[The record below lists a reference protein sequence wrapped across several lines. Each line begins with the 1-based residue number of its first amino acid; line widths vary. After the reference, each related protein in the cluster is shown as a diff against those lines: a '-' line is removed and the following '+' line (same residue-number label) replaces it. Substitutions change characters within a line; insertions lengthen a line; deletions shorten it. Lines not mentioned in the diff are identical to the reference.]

1 MKWRFEWV
9 YRFGLA
15 MLFVLAFWALWAAA
29 QEPARPN
36 APAVVAANPNT
47 TAVVAGHT
55 NWLDQLKMRLISLSG
70 TNDESSTNKF
80 SGALTFGL
88 DQVDFLRETKVLEQ
102 PLWKYVASLIFI
114 LLAYYVAKLIDLLV
128 NVWLKR
134 FTVKTKTDKDDL
146 ILELLHGPVKLVTL
160 VIFLHIGLSLFDWPD
175 HAQLLLSRGMIVVV
189 AYSVTYLGLK
199 LVDLLLGLWHEQIVA
214 PQDRIFAT
222 QLIPLVSK
230 VSKTGL
236 VIAAVLLTADNL
248 DIRITSAL
256 AGLSVGGLALGL
268 AAQDTVANLF
278 GAVAIFM
285 DKPFYIGDRIK
296 VETVDGT
303 VESIGLRSTRVRS
316 TEGHHVTIP
325 NKLMGNAIITNITR
339 RPTIK
344 TEINLGLT
352 YDTPARRVAR
362 AVALLEEIFRANPR
376 TGDLTIS
383 FNKFGDSALNIL
395 LVHDWTGTDMKL
407 YFADLQALN
416 LQIKERFDAEKL
428 EFAYPTQTV
437 YVKPTLPLLDSPAG
451 PAAG

>member
-9 YRFGLA
+9 YRLGLA
-15 MLFVLAFWALWAAA
+15 TLFVLAFWAVWAAA
-29 QEPARPN
+29 QEPVRTN
-36 APAVVAANPNT
+36 APAVV
-47 TAVVAGHT
+47 VVHT
-55 NWLDQLKMRLISLSG
+55 NWVDQVRTRWIDKIGTNDLSG
-70 TNDESSTNKF
+70 TLS
-80 SGALTFGL
+80 FGL
-88 DQVDFLRETKVLEQ
+88 DKVDFLRETKVLDQ

-114 LLAYYVAKLIDLLV
+114 ILAYYVAKLIDLLV

-146 ILELLHGPVKLVTL
+146 ILELLHGPVKLVAL

-199 LVDLLLGLWHEQIVA
+199 LVDLVLGLWQEKIVA
-214 PQDRIFAT
+214 EQDRIFAT

-285 DKPFYIGDRIK
+285 DKPFYIGDRIR
-296 VETVDGT
+296 VETVEGT
-303 VESIGLRSTRVRS
+303 VESIGLRSTRVVS
-316 TEGHHVTIP
+316 KEGHHVTIP
-325 NKLMGNAIITNITR
+325 NKLMGNAIITNVTR
-339 RPTIK
+339 RQTIK

-352 YDTPARRVAR
+352 YDTSAKRVTR
-362 AVALLEEIFRANPR
+362 AVALLGEIFRANPR
-376 TGDLTIS
+376 TEDLVIS

-395 LVHDWTGTDMKL
+395 VVHVWTGTDLKAH
-407 YFADLQALN
+407 FADLQALN

-437 YVKPTLPLLDSPAG
+437 YVKPTAPTPA
-451 PAAG
+451 PTAEAAGS